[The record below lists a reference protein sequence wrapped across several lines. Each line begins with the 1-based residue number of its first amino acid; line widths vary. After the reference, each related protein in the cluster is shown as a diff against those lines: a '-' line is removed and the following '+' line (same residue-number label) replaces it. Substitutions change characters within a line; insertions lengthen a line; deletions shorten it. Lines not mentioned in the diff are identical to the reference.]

1 MEREKIVNEIR
12 EKLDGING
20 RFEPTEPTYVLE
32 TTGKA
37 YRVLSVFLNE
47 DHYVEFLL
55 ENTNDTVFGRHMCG
69 SNWIAEESLLK
80 ISKML
85 PTKWAVVRFHTP
97 YGGCDL
103 DWFVSKE
110 AIPADGDEDGSLYDY
125 LLKYYSALRW
135 MDTEEGNK
143 YLAYPEE
150 EEDCGAYFIASVED

>member
-85 PTKWAVVRFHTP
+85 PAKWAVVRFHTP

-103 DWFVSKE
+103 DWFVSRE
-110 AIPADGDEDGSLYDY
+110 AIPANSEDPQGELEDY
-125 LLKYYSALRW
+125 LYTNYPALRW
-135 MDTEEGNK
+135 SNTDECEFE
-143 YLAYPEE
+143 AYPG
-150 EEDCGAYFIASVED
+150 EEDYGAYFIATIED

>member
-1 MEREKIVNEIR
+1 MEREKIVNEIK

-20 RFEPTEPTYVLE
+20 SFEPTEPTFVLE

-80 ISKML
+80 IGKML

-103 DWFVSKE
+103 DWFVSRE
-110 AIPADGDEDGSLYDY
+110 AIPADGDELGALYAY
-125 LLKYYSALRW
+125 LIDYYSALVW
-135 MDTEEGNK
+135 TEVDDEFR
-143 YLAYPEE
+143 AYPEE
-150 EEDCGAYFIASVED
+150 EEDCGAYFIATVED